1 MSQMVQ
7 LFSMCPGVI
16 RDIIFLGRVH
26 LVEVFQ
32 MPLQQMGVVI
42 QLQIFPQEPTPLP
55 YQITAEGAQQHKQ

>member
-1 MSQMVQ
+1 MSQMAQ

-42 QLQIFPQEPTPLP
+42 QLQIFPQEPTPLS